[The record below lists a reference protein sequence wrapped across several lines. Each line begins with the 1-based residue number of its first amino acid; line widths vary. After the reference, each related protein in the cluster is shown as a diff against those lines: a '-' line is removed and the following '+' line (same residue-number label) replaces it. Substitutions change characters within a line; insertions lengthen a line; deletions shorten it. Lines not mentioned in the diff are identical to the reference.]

1 MRKSSNLQKLRGE
14 RGLNK
19 THVCMSLICETSGKV
34 SLKDRNK
41 RKRKSKSRLEMDSL
55 LIHCHLVHIF
65 VDKVYVA
72 RATVLPVR
80 LGRVPC
86 SGSRQIRNKNG
97 AKWMS
102 NAGTNHRC
110 GSTFLQPVFPSMT
123 GWDSGPLLHTKY
135 PFHLYKVDKSVR
147 VSGKSFHTLRYV
159 LLTTYSK
166 IVIAYTVKKFLFNLK

>member
-1 MRKSSNLQKLRGE
+1 MSFSATKIFAKILESSKPEGGGE

-19 THVCMSLICETSGKV
+19 THDCMSLICETSGKV
-34 SLKDRNK
+34 SPKDRNK

-55 LIHCHLVHIF
+55 LIHCQLVHVF

-72 RATVLPVR
+72 RATVLPVQ

-102 NAGTNHRC
+102 TLGLIIGVGRHFFC
-110 GSTFLQPVFPSMT
+110 KPCP
-123 GWDSGPLLHTKY
+123 
-135 PFHLYKVDKSVR
+135 R
-147 VSGKSFHTLRYV
+147 V
-159 LLTTYSK
+159 
-166 IVIAYTVKKFLFNLK
+166 